1 MPQIEL
7 VLAGGNVNTDQCR
20 LGLCTVALIRGEQ
33 NILVDVAHFGRR
45 QLLLQELEKKGLKP
59 DDIGTVVLTHCHW
72 DHAQNVDLF
81 PTARFV
87 IHPKEVEYS
96 RHPNPGEQAT
106 AHYFARMLEGVK
118 VTDAREGQ
126 VLMPGVT
133 VMETPGHSAGHISLL
148 VDTPQ
153 GKAIIAG
160 DAFSD
165 AGAPKRGLP
174 FLVFWDEAQARE
186 SIKRIASAAS
196 VFYPGHDRPFRVKA
210 DGSVEYLTPPM
221 TVQLSAIF
229 ESHGSTVGLTLGLDK
244 PRTSEIHPAAK
255 RAPMG

>member
-7 VLAGGNVNTDQCR
+7 VLAGGNVNTDQCK
-20 LGLCTVALIRGEQ
+20 LGLCTVVLIRGEK

-45 QLLLQELEKKGLKP
+45 QLILQELEKKGLKP
-59 DDIGTVVLTHCHW
+59 GDIETVVLTHCHW

-81 PTARFV
+81 PNAEFV

-96 RHPNPGEQAT
+96 RKPNTGEWAT
-106 AHYFARMLEGVK
+106 AHYFARMLEGLK
-118 VTDAREGQ
+118 VTDAREGLS
-126 VLMPGVT
+126 LMPGVV
-133 VMETPGHSAGHISLL
+133 VMETPGHSPGHISLV

-153 GKAIIAG
+153 GKAVIAG

-165 AGAPKRGLP
+165 ADAPRRGLP

-186 SIKRIASAAS
+186 SVKRIASAAS
-196 VFYPGHDRPFRVKA
+196 VFYPGHDRPFRVKP
-210 DGSVEYLTPPM
+210 DGNVEYLTPPL

-229 ESHGSTVGLTLGLDK
+229 ESHGSTFGLTLGLDT

-255 RAPMG
+255 RAPRG